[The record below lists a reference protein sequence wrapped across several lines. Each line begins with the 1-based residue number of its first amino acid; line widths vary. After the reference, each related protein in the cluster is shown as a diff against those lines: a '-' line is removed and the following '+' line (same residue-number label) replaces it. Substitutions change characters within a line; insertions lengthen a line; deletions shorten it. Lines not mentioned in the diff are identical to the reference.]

1 MAFAQA
7 FQKRREYTQKL
18 MMQGFDD
25 VDILMPFFRDHNS
38 ADIKEICGY
47 FWSEEYGYILEL
59 SPRSGHI
66 ANECM
71 FSIFD
76 EILDFLGDA
85 AAFNKMDIG
94 KALAEFLENSGF
106 AGINVRSDS
115 NDKSAHIYA
124 SKDMYEYI
132 FYLERRWPEKQI
144 CSDEDDSAD
153 EDYEPFEYETDEVN
167 SYFDEFKEIFEQEVK
182 GETYQFQLSPDLTRL
197 SAVIRQNWDNHY
209 LTVRLCNSDLTLE
222 NWIFKNIVCYWLEA
236 EFSQN
241 CFLENLKDHRF
252 HLSLGD
258 RGKIEAYKEGLKFEI
273 EVSSKRIIDFD
284 NMDGHAFEHF
294 CAEILSFYG
303 FNNVQVTQ
311 GSGDQGVDI
320 IAYKDDIKYGIQ
332 CKCYASDIGNRA
344 VQEVFAGK
352 AFYQCH
358 VGVVLTNRYFTK
370 SAIELASRNGVILWN
385 RDKLL
390 QMLEQY
396 NARKADKEG
405 L

>member
-1 MAFAQA
+1 MTTCLTTSEKSSTEYPGLAKFGIALDLGSRDRGFKSRSPDQDKWTF
-7 FQKRREYTQKL
+7 FQRPL
-18 MMQGFDD
+18 
-25 VDILMPFFRDHNS
+25 IFFHS
-38 ADIKEICGY
+38 
-47 FWSEEYGYILEL
+47 LL
-59 SPRSGHI
+59 

-241 CFLENLKDHRF
+241 CFLENLKGHRF

-320 IAYKDDIKYGIQ
+320 IAYKDDIKYGI
-332 CKCYASDIGNRA
+332 K
-344 VQEVFAGK
+344 QEK
-352 AFYQCH
+352 A
-358 VGVVLTNRYFTK
+358 LK
-370 SAIELASRNGVILWN
+370 SLRL
-385 RDKLL
+385 
-390 QMLEQY
+390 
-396 NARKADKEG
+396 
-405 L
+405 